1 MYKKI
6 LLAYDGSE
14 TGQRA
19 LLDCH
24 EIAQWSQAEL
34 RLIAVMQLPV
44 SSLTLEGGVYDDT
57 LQQSEQ
63 ARYQSILDA
72 GLHKLGDAGLTAHGE
87 VVIGDAVTEI
97 TRCAA
102 SIGADLIVVGHK
114 HRSGWAARWWS
125 GSVSKAL
132 IEDAPCSV
140 LVVITRQAAPAA
152 AGRAN
157 PQDGQPAVPGAHEAT
172 S

>member
-24 EIAQWSQAEL
+24 EIAQWSGAEL
-34 RLIAVMQLPV
+34 RLIAVMQLLPV
-44 SSLTLEGGVYDDT
+44 SSLALEGGLYDEN
-57 LQQSEQ
+57 LQQSEK

-72 GLHKLGDAGLTAHGE
+72 GLRRLNDAGLTAFGE

-102 SIGADLIVVGHK
+102 SIQADLIVVGHQ

-140 LVVITRQAAPAA
+140 LVVIT
-152 AGRAN
+152 
-157 PQDGQPAVPGAHEAT
+157 H
-172 S
+172 